1 MTSGAPAPHNLREIF
16 RSVLKLQVQHS
27 SGKMEN
33 TLSLVL
39 ILLATAVLVVVLCR
53 ILHLPVMLGYLVV
66 GILIGPHALAWM
78 PDAAGT
84 QHLAEF
90 GVVFLMFSIGLE
102 FSLTRLTAMKRT
114 VFGLGGAQVAATM
127 LLVMA
132 IAALFGL
139 DWRAG
144 LALGGVLAMSSTA
157 IVSKMLVERA
167 ELNLPY
173 GQQMMG
179 VLLFQD
185 LAVVPLL
192 IIIPAL
198 ASNPDDLYATLGFA
212 MLKAVAVL
220 LVLLVFGQHVMRPWF
235 HVVARQKSSE
245 LFMLNVLLITLGLAY
260 FTEFA
265 GLSLALG
272 AFVAGMLI
280 SETEYRY
287 QVEEDIKPFRDV
299 LLGLFFVTIGM
310 KLDLGG
316 VAGNFGWILLALLAL
331 ILFKALI
338 VALLARAFE
347 GDWGVALR
355 SAIGLAQAGEFGFV
369 LLTLAD
375 GAHLLGDAT
384 MQITLAT
391 MLLSML
397 AAPFLIQHGE
407 AIARRFSAA
416 EWTSRA
422 MQMHQIAIQSMGSSG
437 HIIICGYGRSGH
449 TLASFLEEEKLSFIA
464 LDLDSRRVREAAAA
478 KKSVVY
484 GDAAKREVLMAAGLM
499 RARALVISYK
509 DKHSALVVLRHV
521 KELRPDLPVVVR
533 TTDDTHVEALKD
545 AGAAEVVAE
554 VLEGSVMLASQT
566 LLMAG
571 VPLSRVLRRVQ
582 ESRARRYAVFNSYL
596 RTPQYEVGDATDRLQ
611 PRFLSV
617 LLKEDSIAVGKH
629 LREVG
634 LDALNVEVNAVR
646 RYGVHGA
653 QPSEEMRLQEGD
665 VLVLLGLPEALQ
677 QAEVMLHKG

>member
-1 MTSGAPAPHNLREIF
+1 
-16 RSVLKLQVQHS
+16 
-27 SGKMEN
+27 MEN
-33 TLSLVL
+33 SLSLVL
-39 ILLATAVLVVVLCR
+39 ILLATAVMVVVLCR
-53 ILHLPVMLGYLVV
+53 ILHLPAMLGYLTV
-66 GILIGPHALAWM
+66 GILIGPHALAWI
-78 PDAAGT
+78 PDTAGT
-84 QHLAEF
+84 RHLAEF

-102 FSLTRLTAMKRT
+102 FSLARLMTMKRT
-114 VFGLGGAQVAATM
+114 VFGLGGAQVVVTM
-127 LLVMA
+127 LLAMIA
-132 IAALFGL
+132 AALFGL

-157 IVSKMLVERA
+157 IVSKLLVERA
-167 ELNLPY
+167 ELNLPF

-198 ASNPDDLYATLGFA
+198 ASNPNDLYATLGYA
-212 MLKAVAVL
+212 TLKAAAVL
-220 LVLLVFGQHVMRPWF
+220 LVLLVFGQRIMRSWF

-245 LFMLNVLLITLGLAY
+245 LFVLNVLLITLGLAY
-260 FTEFA
+260 FTELA

-310 KLDLGG
+310 KLNLGLV
-316 VAGNFGWILLALLAL
+316 VADIGWIVLALLTL

-338 VALLARAFE
+338 VALLARTLE

-355 SAIGLAQAGEFGFV
+355 SAIGLSQAGEFGFV

-375 GAHLLGDAT
+375 GAHLLNDST
-384 MQITLAT
+384 MQITLAA

-397 AAPFLIQHGE
+397 AAPFLIQHAE
-407 AIARRFSAA
+407 AIARRLSAA
-416 EWTSRA
+416 EWTDRA
-422 MQMHQIAIQSMGSSG
+422 MQIHQIAVQSMGSSG
-437 HIIICGYGRSGH
+437 HVIICGYGRSGG
-449 TLASFLEEEKLSFIA
+449 TLAKFLEEENLSFIA
-464 LDLDSRRVREAAAA
+464 LDLDSRRVSAALEA
-478 KKSVVY
+478 KKKVVY
-484 GDAAKREVLMAAGLM
+484 GNAAKREVLMAAGLM
-499 RARALVISYK
+499 RAKALVVSYK
-509 DKHSALVVLRHV
+509 DKHSALAILRHV

-533 TTDDTHVEALKD
+533 TNDDTHVEALKE

-554 VLEGSVMLASQT
+554 VLEGSVMLASQA

-571 VPLSRVLRRVQ
+571 VPLSRVIRRVQ
-582 ESRARRYAVFNSYL
+582 ESRARRYAVFSSYL
-596 RTPQYEVGDATDRLQ
+596 RTPQNEAGEISEKLQ
-611 PRFLSV
+611 SRFLSV
-617 LLKEDSIAVGKH
+617 LLKEDSAAVGKR
-629 LREVG
+629 LREIG
-634 LDALNVEVNAVR
+634 LDALSVEVNAIRRHGVR
-646 RYGVHGA
+646 GA
-653 QPSEEMRLQEGD
+653 KPSEEMLLHAGD

-677 QAEVMLHKG
+677 QAETRLQKGNQK

>member
-1 MTSGAPAPHNLREIF
+1 
-16 RSVLKLQVQHS
+16 
-27 SGKMEN
+27 MEN
-33 TLSLVL
+33 SLSLVL
-39 ILLATAVLVVVLCR
+39 ILLATAVMVVVLCR
-53 ILHLPVMLGYLVV
+53 ILHLPAMLGYLTV
-66 GILIGPHALAWM
+66 GILIGPHALAWI
-78 PDAAGT
+78 PDTAGT
-84 QHLAEF
+84 RHLAEF

-102 FSLTRLTAMKRT
+102 FSLSRLMAMKHT
-114 VFGLGGAQVAATM
+114 VFGLGGAQVVATM
-127 LLVMA
+127 PLVMA
-132 IAALFGL
+132 GAALFGL

-157 IVSKMLVERA
+157 IVSKLLVERA
-167 ELNLPY
+167 ELNLPF

-198 ASNPDDLYATLGFA
+198 ASNPNDLYATLGYA
-212 MLKAVAVL
+212 TIKAAVVL
-220 LVLLVFGQHVMRPWF
+220 LVLLVFGQHIMRSWF

-260 FTEFA
+260 FTELA

-310 KLDLGG
+310 KLNLWL
-316 VAGNFGWILLALLAL
+316 VAEDFGWIVLALLAL

-338 VALLARAFE
+338 VALLARGLE

-375 GAHLLGDAT
+375 GAHLLNDST
-384 MQITLAT
+384 MQITLAA

-397 AAPFLIQHGE
+397 AAPFMIQHGE

-416 EWTSRA
+416 EWTDRA
-422 MQMHQIAIQSMGSSG
+422 MQIHQIAVQSMGSSG
-437 HIIICGYGRSGH
+437 HVIICGYGRSGG
-449 TLASFLEEEKLSFIA
+449 TLAQFLEAENLPFIA
-464 LDLDSRRVREAAAA
+464 LDLDSRRVSTALDA
-478 KKSVVY
+478 KKNVVY
-484 GDAAKREVLMAAGLM
+484 GNAAKREVLMAAGLM
-499 RARALVISYK
+499 RAKVLVVSYK
-509 DKHSALVVLRHV
+509 DKHSSLAILRHV

-533 TTDDTHVEALKD
+533 TNDDTHVEALKE

-554 VLEGSVMLASQT
+554 VLEGSVMLASQA

-571 VPLSRVLRRVQ
+571 VPLTRVIRRVQ
-582 ESRARRYAVFNSYL
+582 ESRARRYAVFSGYL
-596 RTPQYEVGDATDRLQ
+596 RTPKNEAGEVSEKLQ
-611 PRFLSV
+611 SRFLSV
-617 LLKEDSIAVGKH
+617 LLKEDSPAVGKR
-629 LREVG
+629 LREIG
-634 LDALNVEVNAVR
+634 LEALGIEVNAVR
-646 RYGVHGA
+646 RHGVRGA
-653 QPSEEMRLQEGD
+653 KPSEEMLLQAGD

-677 QAEVMLHKG
+677 QAEARLQKGKST

>member
-1 MTSGAPAPHNLREIF
+1 ME
-16 RSVLKLQVQHS
+16 S
-27 SGKMEN
+27 S
-33 TLSLVL
+33 LSLVL
-39 ILLATAVLVVVLCR
+39 ILLATAVMVVVLCR
-53 ILHLPVMLGYLVV
+53 ILHLPAMLGYLTV
-66 GILIGPHALAWM
+66 GIMIGPHALAWI
-78 PDAAGT
+78 PDVVGT

-102 FSLTRLTAMKRT
+102 FSLPRLMAMKRT
-114 VFGLGGAQVAATM
+114 VFGLGGAQVVVTI
-127 LLVMA
+127 LLVMV
-132 IAALFGL
+132 IAAFFGL
-139 DWRAG
+139 DWRTG

-192 IIIPAL
+192 IVIPAL
-198 ASNPDDLYATLGFA
+198 ASNPADLSATLAYATL
-212 MLKAVAVL
+212 KAIAVL
-220 LVLLVFGQHVMRPWF
+220 LVLLVFGQHIMRQWF

-260 FTEFA
+260 LTESA

-287 QVEEDIKPFRDV
+287 QVDEDIKPFRDV

-310 KLDLGG
+310 KLDLGS
-316 VAGNFGWILLALLAL
+316 VAGDFGWILLALAGL

-338 VALLARAFE
+338 VALLAYAFE

-375 GAHLLGDAT
+375 GAHLLSGET
-384 MQITLAT
+384 MQITLAA

-416 EWTSRA
+416 EWTNRA
-422 MQMHQIAIQSMGSSG
+422 MQMHQIAVQSMGSNS
-437 HIIICGYGRSGH
+437 HVIICGYGRSGS
-449 TLASFLEEEKLSFIA
+449 TLARFLEAENLRFIA
-464 LDLDSRRVREAAAA
+464 LDLDSRRVREALAA

-499 RARALVISYK
+499 RAKSLVVSYK
-509 DKHSALVVLRHV
+509 DKHSALAILRHV

-533 TTDDTHVEALKD
+533 TNDDTHVEALKE

-554 VLEGSVMLASQT
+554 VLEGSVMLASQV
-566 LLMAG
+566 LLLSG
-571 VPLSRVLRRVQ
+571 VPLNKVIRRIQ
-582 ESRARRYAVFNSYL
+582 ENRARRYAVFSGYF
-596 RTPQYEVGDATDRLQ
+596 RTASDVGEATDRLQ
-611 PRFLSV
+611 SRFLSV
-617 LLKEDSIAVGKH
+617 FLKEDSAAVGKR
-629 LREVG
+629 LREIG
-634 LDALNVEVNAVR
+634 LAALNIEVNALRRRGVR
-646 RYGVHGA
+646 GA
-653 QPSEEMRLQEGD
+653 QPSEEMLLQAGD

-677 QAEVMLHKG
+677 QAEARLHKG

>member
-1 MTSGAPAPHNLREIF
+1 MDNSLT
-16 RSVLKLQVQHS
+16 
-27 SGKMEN
+27 
-33 TLSLVL
+33 LVL
-39 ILLATAVLVVVLCR
+39 ILLATAVGVVVLCR
-53 ILHLPVMLGYLVV
+53 ILRLPVMLGYLAV
-66 GILIGPHALAWM
+66 GILIGPHALAWI
-78 PDAAGT
+78 PESLGT

-102 FSLTRLTAMKRT
+102 FSLTRLMAMKRT
-114 VFGLGGAQVAATM
+114 VFGLGGAQVLGTM
-127 LLVMA
+127 VLVIV
-132 IAALFGL
+132 IALAFGL

-198 ASNPDDLYATLGFA
+198 ASDAAHLSATLLYATL
-212 MLKAVAVL
+212 KAVLVL
-220 LVLLVFGQHVMRPWF
+220 AVLLVFGQHVMRSWF

-260 FTEFA
+260 LTELA

-310 KLDLGG
+310 KLDLGA
-316 VAGNFGWILLALLAL
+316 VLVDFGWVMLAVFAL
-331 ILFKALI
+331 VIGKAL
-338 VALLARAFE
+338 VVVMLARVFE
-347 GDWGVALR
+347 GDWGVAWR
-355 SAIGLAQAGEFGFV
+355 SGIGLAQAGEFGFV
-369 LLTLAD
+369 LLTLTD
-375 GAHLLGDAT
+375 NAHLVNAEVL
-384 MQITLAT
+384 QICLAA
-391 MLLSML
+391 MLISML

-416 EWTSRA
+416 EWINRA
-422 MQMHQIAIQSMGSSG
+422 MQMHQIAIQSMSSNQ
-437 HIIICGYGRSGH
+437 HVIICGYGRSGH
-449 TLASFLEEEKLSFIA
+449 ALANFLEQEKLRFIA
-464 LDLDSRRVREAAAA
+464 LDLDSRRVREALAA

-499 RARALVISYK
+499 RASALVVSYK
-509 DKHSALVVLRHV
+509 DKHSALAILRHV

-533 TTDDTHVEALKD
+533 TNDESDVEALRQ

-554 VLEGSVMLASQT
+554 VVEGSVMLASQV

-571 VPLSRVLRRVQ
+571 VPLNRVIRQIQ
-582 ESRARRYAVFNSYL
+582 ESRARRYAVFSGYFRAND
-596 RTPQYEVGDATDRLQ
+596 TGEIIEHLQ
-611 PRFLSV
+611 PRFARV
-617 LLKEDSIAVGKH
+617 YLKPEHAAVGKR
-629 LREVG
+629 LREME
-634 LDALNVEVNAVR
+634 LSALNVEVNAVR
-646 RYGVHGA
+646 RNGARDA
-653 QPSEEMRLQEGD
+653 QPGEEMLLQTGD
-665 VLVLLGLPEALQ
+665 VLVLLGLPDALLEAELR
-677 QAEVMLHKG
+677 LKGE

>member
-1 MTSGAPAPHNLREIF
+1 
-16 RSVLKLQVQHS
+16 
-27 SGKMEN
+27 MES

-39 ILLATAVLVVVLCR
+39 VLLATAVLVVVLCR
-53 ILHLPVMLGYLVV
+53 ILHLPAMLGYLVV
-66 GILIGPHALAWM
+66 GILIGPHALAWI

-84 QHLAEF
+84 RHLAEF

-102 FSLTRLTAMKRT
+102 FSLTRLKAMKRT

-132 IAALFGL
+132 VAAVFGL

-144 LALGGVLAMSSTA
+144 LALGGILAMSSTA

-198 ASNPDDLYATLGFA
+198 ASNPDDLSATLAFA
-212 MLKAVAVL
+212 TLKAIAVL
-220 LVLLVFGQHVMRPWF
+220 LVLLVFGQRVMRPWF
-235 HVVARQKSSE
+235 HVVAQQKSSE

-260 FTEFA
+260 FTELA

-310 KLDLGG
+310 KLDLGSV
-316 VAGNFGWILLALLAL
+316 VADFGWIVLALLAL

-375 GAHLLGDAT
+375 GARLLNDAT
-384 MQITLAT
+384 MQITLAA

-397 AAPFLIQHGE
+397 AAPFLIQHAE

-416 EWTSRA
+416 EWTNRA

-449 TLASFLEEEKLSFIA
+449 TLASFLEDEKLSFIA
-464 LDLDSRRVREAAAA
+464 LDLDSRRVREAVAA

-499 RARALVISYK
+499 RAKALVVSYK
-509 DKHSALVVLRHV
+509 DKHSALAILRHV

-533 TTDDTHVEALKD
+533 TNDDTHVEALKE

-554 VLEGSVMLASQT
+554 VLEGSVMLASQA

-571 VPLSRVLRRVQ
+571 VPLNRVIRRVQ
-582 ESRARRYAVFNSYL
+582 ESRARRYAVFSGYL
-596 RTPQYEVGDATDRLQ
+596 RTAQYEVGEATDRLQ
-611 PRFLSV
+611 SRFLSV
-617 LLKEDSIAVGKH
+617 LLKEESSAAGKR

-646 RYGVHGA
+646 RRGVRGA
-653 QPSEEMRLQEGD
+653 QPSEEMLLQAGD
-665 VLVLLGLPEALQ
+665 VLVLLGLPDALQ
-677 QAEVMLHKG
+677 EAEMRLHKG

>member
-1 MTSGAPAPHNLREIF
+1 ME
-16 RSVLKLQVQHS
+16 S
-27 SGKMEN
+27 S
-33 TLSLVL
+33 LSLVL
-39 ILLATAVLVVVLCR
+39 ILLASAVMVVVLCR
-53 ILHLPVMLGYLVV
+53 ILQLPVMLGYLTV
-66 GILIGPHALAWM
+66 GILIGPHALAWI
-78 PDAAGT
+78 PDAVGT

-102 FSLTRLTAMKRT
+102 FSLTRLLAMKST
-114 VFGLGGAQVAATM
+114 VFGLGGAQVLSTI

-132 IAALFGL
+132 AAALFGL

-198 ASNPDDLYATLGFA
+198 ATSADSLSATLAFA
-212 MLKAVAVL
+212 VFKAILVL
-220 LVLLVFGQHVMRPWF
+220 LMLLVFGQRVMRPWF

-260 FTEFA
+260 VSEMA

-310 KLDLGG
+310 KLDLIG
-316 VAGNFGWILLALLAL
+316 VAGDFVWVMLALLAL
-331 ILFKALI
+331 ILFKALL
-338 VALLARAFE
+338 VALLARIFE

-375 GAHLLGDAT
+375 GTHLLDNTT
-384 MQITLAT
+384 MQIVLAA

-397 AAPFLIQHGE
+397 AAPFLIQNGE

-416 EWTSRA
+416 EWTNRA

-437 HIIICGYGRSGH
+437 HVIICGYGRSGS
-449 TLASFLEEEKLSFIA
+449 TLARFMEDENLSFIA

-478 KKSVVY
+478 RKSVVY

-499 RARALVISYK
+499 RAKVLVVSYK
-509 DKHSALVVLRHV
+509 DKHSALAILRHV

-533 TTDDTHVEALKD
+533 TNDDTYVEVLKE

-554 VLEGSVMLASQT
+554 VLEGSVMLASQA

-571 VPLSRVLRRVQ
+571 VPLTRVIRRVQ
-582 ESRARRYAVFNSYL
+582 ENRARRYAVFSGYL
-596 RTPQYEVGDATDRLQ
+596 RNNQNELGEASDGLQ

-617 LLKEDSIAVGKH
+617 MLREDSDAVGKR

-634 LDALNVEVNAVR
+634 LDTLNVEVNALRRRGVR
-646 RYGVHGA
+646 GA
-653 QPSEEMRLQEGD
+653 QPSEDMLLQAGD
-665 VLVLLGLPEALQ
+665 VLVLLGLADALQ
-677 QAEVMLHKG
+677 VAEQRLHRGDL

>member
-1 MTSGAPAPHNLREIF
+1 MD
-16 RSVLKLQVQHS
+16 S
-27 SGKMEN
+27 S
-33 TLSLVL
+33 LSLVL
-39 ILLATAVLVVVLCR
+39 VLLATAVLVVVLCR
-53 ILHLPVMLGYLVV
+53 ILHLPVMLGYLTV
-66 GILIGPHALAWM
+66 GILIGPHALAWL
-78 PDAAGT
+78 PDTVGT

-102 FSLTRLTAMKRT
+102 FSLARLTAMKRT
-114 VFGLGGAQVAATM
+114 VFGLGGAQVVVTL

-132 IAALFGL
+132 VAALFGL
-139 DWRAG
+139 DWRTG

-185 LAVVPLL
+185 IAVVPLL

-198 ASNPDDLYATLGFA
+198 ATSAEDLPATLAFA
-212 MLKAVAVL
+212 MLKAAAVL
-220 LVLLVFGQHVMRPWF
+220 LVLLVFGQRIMRPWF

-260 FTEFA
+260 FTELA

-310 KLDLGG
+310 KLNLGG
-316 VAGNFGWILLALLAL
+316 VVAEFGWVLLVLTGL

-375 GAHLLGDAT
+375 GSHLLDGAT
-384 MQITLAT
+384 MQIVLAA

-397 AAPFLIQHGE
+397 AAPFMIQYGE

-437 HIIICGYGRSGH
+437 HVILCGYGRSGQK
-449 TLASFLEEEKLSFIA
+449 LASFLEDENLSFIA
-464 LDLDSRRVREAAAA
+464 LDLDSRRVHEAIAA

-499 RARALVISYK
+499 RAKTLVVTYK
-509 DKHSALVVLRHV
+509 DKHSALAILRHV

-533 TTDDTHVEALKD
+533 TNDDTHVEELKE

-554 VLEGSVMLASQT
+554 VLEGSVMLASQA

-571 VPLSRVLRRVQ
+571 VPLNRVIRRVQ
-582 ESRARRYAVFNSYL
+582 ESRARRYAVFSGYL
-596 RTPQYEVGDATDRLQ
+596 RTLQSEVGDATESQQ

-617 LLKEDSIAVGKH
+617 LLKEESAAVGKH
-629 LREVG
+629 LREIG
-634 LDALNVEVNAVR
+634 LDALNVEVNGLR
-646 RYGVHGA
+646 RHGVHGA
-653 QPSEEMRLQEGD
+653 QPSEEMLLQAGD
-665 VLVLLGLPEALQ
+665 VLVLLGPPGALQ
-677 QAEVMLHKG
+677 QAEMWLHKG